1 METELV
7 VITDEWGEEITR
19 PVTLS
24 NEEWLVVSQCVEAF
38 CETYR
43 TKHSQTIATYV
54 TRGQMKEA
62 SEEAFKMNQ
71 LLQQL
76 DTIQARLL

>member
-24 NEEWLVVSQCVEAF
+24 NDEWLVVSQCVEAF
-38 CETYR
+38 CEIYR
-43 TKHSQTIATYV
+43 TKHSQTIATCV